1 MVFTIQEKCTRLVNT
16 SLLKS
21 SLNTL
26 LSERESTFMNYFKE
40 KNVDKRVRLLS
51 AKNEIPYNGFSYY
64 KIEYKGTIPD
74 YLMKAYQQMVEF
86 NENEPRSKFQKE
98 RKESKTKL

>member
-1 MVFTIQEKCTRLVNT
+1 
-16 SLLKS
+16 
-21 SLNTL
+21 
-26 LSERESTFMNYFKE
+26 MNYFKE